1 MKNYYISEGVKAL
14 FSIYFKD
21 QTEENFI
28 KALNEFAKES
38 QINSQEIKDKSFRE
52 FKEAISKLPTIDLL
66 NTRFDKLEYSIG
78 AKLDKLEYSIGA
90 KLDKLEYSI
99 GAKLDKLEYS
109 IGAKLDKLEYSIGAK
124 LDKLEYSIGA
134 KLDKLEYSIG
144 AKLDKPEYSIGAK
157 LDKPEDSVCA
167 KLYKLENK
175 LDSFKREVRTY
186 VIILAALMF
195 ILQPTIFDLILSIFK
210 SFLRQ

>member
-66 NTRFDKLEYSIG
+66 NTRFDKLEYSVC
-78 AKLDKLEYSIGA
+78 AKLDKLEDSVC
-90 KLDKLEYSI
+90 
-99 GAKLDKLEYS
+99 
-109 IGAKLDKLEYSIGAK
+109 
-124 LDKLEYSIGA
+124 
-134 KLDKLEYSIG
+134 
-144 AKLDKPEYSIGAK
+144 AK

-167 KLYKLENK
+167 KLDKLEDSVCAKLDKLENK

>member
-1 MKNYYISEGVKAL
+1 
-14 FSIYFKD
+14 FKD

-28 KALNEFAKES
+28 KALNEIAKES

-66 NTRFDKLEYSIG
+66 NTRFDKLE
-78 AKLDKLEYSIGA
+78 D
-90 KLDKLEYSI
+90 
-99 GAKLDKLEYS
+99 
-109 IGAKLDKLEYSIGAK
+109 
-124 LDKLEYSIGA
+124 
-134 KLDKLEYSIG
+134 
-144 AKLDKPEYSIGAK
+144 SIGAK

-167 KLYKLENK
+167 KLDKLEDSVCAKLDKLENK

>member
-66 NTRFDKLEYSIG
+66 NTRFDKLEYSVG
-78 AKLDKLEYSIGA
+78 AKLDKLEYSVGA
-90 KLDKLEYSI
+90 KLDKLENSVDKLEYSV
-99 GAKLDKLEYS
+99 GAKLDKLE
-109 IGAKLDKLEYSIGAK
+109 
-124 LDKLEYSIGA
+124 
-134 KLDKLEYSIG
+134 
-144 AKLDKPEYSIGAK
+144 
-157 LDKPEDSVCA
+157 DSVCA
-167 KLYKLENK
+167 KLNKLENK

>member
-14 FSIYFKD
+14 FSVYFKD

-28 KALNEFAKES
+28 KALNEFTKES

-66 NTRFDKLEYSIG
+66 NTRFDKLEDSVG
-78 AKLDKLEYSIGA
+78 AKLD
-90 KLDKLEYSI
+90 
-99 GAKLDKLEYS
+99 
-109 IGAKLDKLEYSIGAK
+109 
-124 LDKLEYSIGA
+124 
-134 KLDKLEYSIG
+134 
-144 AKLDKPEYSIGAK
+144 
-157 LDKPEDSVCA
+157 
-167 KLYKLENK
+167 KLENK

>member
-1 MKNYYISEGVKAL
+1 
-14 FSIYFKD
+14 D

-28 KALNEFAKES
+28 KALNEIAKES

-66 NTRFDKLEYSIG
+66 NTRFDKLE
-78 AKLDKLEYSIGA
+78 D
-90 KLDKLEYSI
+90 
-99 GAKLDKLEYS
+99 
-109 IGAKLDKLEYSIGAK
+109 
-124 LDKLEYSIGA
+124 
-134 KLDKLEYSIG
+134 
-144 AKLDKPEYSIGAK
+144 SIGAK

-167 KLYKLENK
+167 KLDKLEDSVCAKLDKLENK

>member
-1 MKNYYISEGVKAL
+1 GVKAL

-66 NTRFDKLEYSIG
+66 NTRFDKLEYSVC
-78 AKLDKLEYSIGA
+78 AKLDKLEYSVC
-90 KLDKLEYSI
+90 
-99 GAKLDKLEYS
+99 
-109 IGAKLDKLEYSIGAK
+109 
-124 LDKLEYSIGA
+124 
-134 KLDKLEYSIG
+134 
-144 AKLDKPEYSIGAK
+144 AK

-167 KLYKLENK
+167 KLDKPEDSVCAKLDKPEDSVCAKLDKLENK

>member
-66 NTRFDKLEYSIG
+66 NTRFDKLEDSVDKLENSVG
-78 AKLDKLEYSIGA
+78 AKLDKLE
-90 KLDKLEYSI
+90 
-99 GAKLDKLEYS
+99 
-109 IGAKLDKLEYSIGAK
+109 
-124 LDKLEYSIGA
+124 
-134 KLDKLEYSIG
+134 
-144 AKLDKPEYSIGAK
+144 
-157 LDKPEDSVCA
+157 
-167 KLYKLENK
+167 NK
-175 LDSFKREVRTY
+175 LDNFKREVRTY

>member
-38 QINSQEIKDKSFRE
+38 QINFQEIKDKSFRE

-66 NTRFDKLEYSIG
+66 NTRFDKLENSVDKLEYSVG
-78 AKLDKLEYSIGA
+78 AKLDKLEYSVGA
-90 KLDKLEYSI
+90 KLDKLE
-99 GAKLDKLEYS
+99 
-109 IGAKLDKLEYSIGAK
+109 
-124 LDKLEYSIGA
+124 
-134 KLDKLEYSIG
+134 
-144 AKLDKPEYSIGAK
+144 
-157 LDKPEDSVCA
+157 DSVCA
-167 KLYKLENK
+167 KLNKLENK

>member
-1 MKNYYISEGVKAL
+1 
-14 FSIYFKD
+14 
-21 QTEENFI
+21 I

-66 NTRFDKLEYSIG
+66 NTRFDKLEYSVC
-78 AKLDKLEYSIGA
+78 AKLDKLEYSVC
-90 KLDKLEYSI
+90 
-99 GAKLDKLEYS
+99 
-109 IGAKLDKLEYSIGAK
+109 
-124 LDKLEYSIGA
+124 
-134 KLDKLEYSIG
+134 
-144 AKLDKPEYSIGAK
+144 AK

-167 KLYKLENK
+167 KLDKLENK

>member
-14 FSIYFKD
+14 FSVYFKD

-66 NTRFDKLEYSIG
+66 NT
-78 AKLDKLEYSIGA
+78 KLD
-90 KLDKLEYSI
+90 
-99 GAKLDKLEYS
+99 
-109 IGAKLDKLEYSIGAK
+109 
-124 LDKLEYSIGA
+124 
-134 KLDKLEYSIG
+134 
-144 AKLDKPEYSIGAK
+144 
-157 LDKPEDSVCA
+157 
-167 KLYKLENK
+167 KLENK

>member
-14 FSIYFKD
+14 FSVYFKD

-66 NTRFDKLEYSIG
+66 NTRFDKLE
-78 AKLDKLEYSIGA
+78 D
-90 KLDKLEYSI
+90 
-99 GAKLDKLEYS
+99 
-109 IGAKLDKLEYSIGAK
+109 
-124 LDKLEYSIGA
+124 
-134 KLDKLEYSIG
+134 
-144 AKLDKPEYSIGAK
+144 SIGAK

-167 KLYKLENK
+167 KLDKPEYSVGAKLDKLEDSIGAKLDKLENK

>member
-1 MKNYYISEGVKAL
+1 
-14 FSIYFKD
+14 YFKD

-66 NTRFDKLEYSIG
+66 NTRFDKLE
-78 AKLDKLEYSIGA
+78 
-90 KLDKLEYSI
+90 
-99 GAKLDKLEYS
+99 
-109 IGAKLDKLEYSIGAK
+109 
-124 LDKLEYSIGA
+124 
-134 KLDKLEYSIG
+134 
-144 AKLDKPEYSIGAK
+144 
-157 LDKPEDSVCA
+157 
-167 KLYKLENK
+167 NK

>member
-66 NTRFDKLEYSIG
+66 NTRFDKLEYSV
-78 AKLDKLEYSIGA
+78 D
-90 KLDKLEYSI
+90 
-99 GAKLDKLEYS
+99 
-109 IGAKLDKLEYSIGAK
+109 
-124 LDKLEYSIGA
+124 
-134 KLDKLEYSIG
+134 
-144 AKLDKPEYSIGAK
+144 
-157 LDKPEDSVCA
+157 
-167 KLYKLENK
+167 KLENK

>member
-66 NTRFDKLEYSIG
+66 NTRFDKLEYSVC
-78 AKLDKLEYSIGA
+78 
-90 KLDKLEYSI
+90 
-99 GAKLDKLEYS
+99 
-109 IGAKLDKLEYSIGAK
+109 
-124 LDKLEYSIGA
+124 
-134 KLDKLEYSIG
+134 
-144 AKLDKPEYSIGAK
+144 AKLDKPEYS
-157 LDKPEDSVCA
+157 VCA
-167 KLYKLENK
+167 KLDKLENK

>member
-1 MKNYYISEGVKAL
+1 YISEGVKAL
-14 FSIYFKD
+14 FSVYFKD

-66 NTRFDKLEYSIG
+66 NT
-78 AKLDKLEYSIGA
+78 
-90 KLDKLEYSI
+90 
-99 GAKLDKLEYS
+99 
-109 IGAKLDKLEYSIGAK
+109 
-124 LDKLEYSIGA
+124 
-134 KLDKLEYSIG
+134 
-144 AKLDKPEYSIGAK
+144 K

-167 KLYKLENK
+167 KLDKLENK

>member
-1 MKNYYISEGVKAL
+1 EGVKAL

-66 NTRFDKLEYSIG
+66 NTRFDKLEYSV
-78 AKLDKLEYSIGA
+78 
-90 KLDKLEYSI
+90 
-99 GAKLDKLEYS
+99 
-109 IGAKLDKLEYSIGAK
+109 
-124 LDKLEYSIGA
+124 
-134 KLDKLEYSIG
+134 
-144 AKLDKPEYSIGAK
+144 GAK

-167 KLYKLENK
+167 KLDKLENK

>member
-1 MKNYYISEGVKAL
+1 
-14 FSIYFKD
+14 
-21 QTEENFI
+21 ENFI

-66 NTRFDKLEYSIG
+66 NTRFDKLEYSVC
-78 AKLDKLEYSIGA
+78 AKLDKLEDSVC
-90 KLDKLEYSI
+90 
-99 GAKLDKLEYS
+99 
-109 IGAKLDKLEYSIGAK
+109 
-124 LDKLEYSIGA
+124 
-134 KLDKLEYSIG
+134 
-144 AKLDKPEYSIGAK
+144 AK

-167 KLYKLENK
+167 KLDKLENK

>member
-1 MKNYYISEGVKAL
+1 VKAL
-14 FSIYFKD
+14 FSVYFKD

-66 NTRFDKLEYSIG
+66 NTRFDKPEDSVC

-99 GAKLDKLEYS
+99 GAKLD
-109 IGAKLDKLEYSIGAK
+109 
-124 LDKLEYSIGA
+124 
-134 KLDKLEYSIG
+134 
-144 AKLDKPEYSIGAK
+144 
-157 LDKPEDSVCA
+157 
-167 KLYKLENK
+167 KLENK

>member
-1 MKNYYISEGVKAL
+1 EGVKAL

-66 NTRFDKLEYSIG
+66 NTRFDKLEYSVC
-78 AKLDKLEYSIGA
+78 AKLDKLEYS
-90 KLDKLEYSI
+90 
-99 GAKLDKLEYS
+99 
-109 IGAKLDKLEYSIGAK
+109 
-124 LDKLEYSIGA
+124 
-134 KLDKLEYSIG
+134 
-144 AKLDKPEYSIGAK
+144 
-157 LDKPEDSVCA
+157 VCA
-167 KLYKLENK
+167 KLDKLENK

>member
-14 FSIYFKD
+14 FSVYFKD

-66 NTRFDKLEYSIG
+66 NTRFDKLENSIG
-78 AKLDKLEYSIGA
+78 AKLD
-90 KLDKLEYSI
+90 
-99 GAKLDKLEYS
+99 
-109 IGAKLDKLEYSIGAK
+109 
-124 LDKLEYSIGA
+124 
-134 KLDKLEYSIG
+134 
-144 AKLDKPEYSIGAK
+144 
-157 LDKPEDSVCA
+157 
-167 KLYKLENK
+167 KLENK

>member
-66 NTRFDKLEYSIG
+66 NTRFDKLEYSIS
-78 AKLDKLEYSIGA
+78 AKLDKLEN
-90 KLDKLEYSI
+90 
-99 GAKLDKLEYS
+99 
-109 IGAKLDKLEYSIGAK
+109 
-124 LDKLEYSIGA
+124 
-134 KLDKLEYSIG
+134 
-144 AKLDKPEYSIGAK
+144 
-157 LDKPEDSVCA
+157 SVD
-167 KLYKLENK
+167 KLENK

-186 VIILAALMF
+186 VIILATLMF

>member
-1 MKNYYISEGVKAL
+1 
-14 FSIYFKD
+14 FKD

-66 NTRFDKLEYSIG
+66 NTRFDKPEDSIG

-99 GAKLDKLEYS
+99 GAKLD
-109 IGAKLDKLEYSIGAK
+109 
-124 LDKLEYSIGA
+124 
-134 KLDKLEYSIG
+134 
-144 AKLDKPEYSIGAK
+144 
-157 LDKPEDSVCA
+157 
-167 KLYKLENK
+167 KLENK

>member
-1 MKNYYISEGVKAL
+1 KAL

-66 NTRFDKLEYSIG
+66 NTRFDKLEYSVC
-78 AKLDKLEYSIGA
+78 AKLDKLEYSVC
-90 KLDKLEYSI
+90 
-99 GAKLDKLEYS
+99 
-109 IGAKLDKLEYSIGAK
+109 
-124 LDKLEYSIGA
+124 
-134 KLDKLEYSIG
+134 
-144 AKLDKPEYSIGAK
+144 AK

-167 KLYKLENK
+167 KLDKPEDSVCAKLDKLENK

>member
-1 MKNYYISEGVKAL
+1 YISEGVKAL

-66 NTRFDKLEYSIG
+66 NTRFDKLEYSVC
-78 AKLDKLEYSIGA
+78 AKLDKLEYSVC
-90 KLDKLEYSI
+90 
-99 GAKLDKLEYS
+99 
-109 IGAKLDKLEYSIGAK
+109 
-124 LDKLEYSIGA
+124 
-134 KLDKLEYSIG
+134 
-144 AKLDKPEYSIGAK
+144 AK

-167 KLYKLENK
+167 KLDKPEDSVCAKLDKLENK

>member
-78 AKLDKLEYSIGA
+78 AKLDKLE
-90 KLDKLEYSI
+90 
-99 GAKLDKLEYS
+99 
-109 IGAKLDKLEYSIGAK
+109 
-124 LDKLEYSIGA
+124 
-134 KLDKLEYSIG
+134 
-144 AKLDKPEYSIGAK
+144 
-157 LDKPEDSVCA
+157 
-167 KLYKLENK
+167 NK

-186 VIILAALMF
+186 VIIFAALMF

>member
-66 NTRFDKLEYSIG
+66 NARFDKLEDSIG
-78 AKLDKLEYSIGA
+78 AKLDKL
-90 KLDKLEYSI
+90 
-99 GAKLDKLEYS
+99 
-109 IGAKLDKLEYSIGAK
+109 
-124 LDKLEYSIGA
+124 
-134 KLDKLEYSIG
+134 
-144 AKLDKPEYSIGAK
+144 
-157 LDKPEDSVCA
+157 EDSVCA

>member
-1 MKNYYISEGVKAL
+1 
-14 FSIYFKD
+14 
-21 QTEENFI
+21 
-28 KALNEFAKES
+28 AKES

-66 NTRFDKLEYSIG
+66 NTRFDKLEYSVC
-78 AKLDKLEYSIGA
+78 AKLDKLEYSVC
-90 KLDKLEYSI
+90 
-99 GAKLDKLEYS
+99 
-109 IGAKLDKLEYSIGAK
+109 
-124 LDKLEYSIGA
+124 
-134 KLDKLEYSIG
+134 
-144 AKLDKPEYSIGAK
+144 AK

-167 KLYKLENK
+167 KLDKPEDSVCAKLDKPEDSVCAKLDKLENK

>member
-14 FSIYFKD
+14 FSVYFKD

-78 AKLDKLEYSIGA
+78 AKLDKLE
-90 KLDKLEYSI
+90 
-99 GAKLDKLEYS
+99 
-109 IGAKLDKLEYSIGAK
+109 
-124 LDKLEYSIGA
+124 
-134 KLDKLEYSIG
+134 
-144 AKLDKPEYSIGAK
+144 
-157 LDKPEDSVCA
+157 
-167 KLYKLENK
+167 NK

>member
-1 MKNYYISEGVKAL
+1 
-14 FSIYFKD
+14 
-21 QTEENFI
+21 
-28 KALNEFAKES
+28 LNEFAKES

-66 NTRFDKLEYSIG
+66 NTRFDKLEYSVC
-78 AKLDKLEYSIGA
+78 AKLDKLEYS
-90 KLDKLEYSI
+90 
-99 GAKLDKLEYS
+99 
-109 IGAKLDKLEYSIGAK
+109 
-124 LDKLEYSIGA
+124 
-134 KLDKLEYSIG
+134 
-144 AKLDKPEYSIGAK
+144 
-157 LDKPEDSVCA
+157 VCA
-167 KLYKLENK
+167 KLDKLENK

>member
-1 MKNYYISEGVKAL
+1 KNYYISEGVKAL
-14 FSIYFKD
+14 FSVYFKD

-66 NTRFDKLEYSIG
+66 NTRFDKPEDSVC

-99 GAKLDKLEYS
+99 GAKLD
-109 IGAKLDKLEYSIGAK
+109 
-124 LDKLEYSIGA
+124 
-134 KLDKLEYSIG
+134 
-144 AKLDKPEYSIGAK
+144 
-157 LDKPEDSVCA
+157 
-167 KLYKLENK
+167 KLENK

>member
-1 MKNYYISEGVKAL
+1 
-14 FSIYFKD
+14 
-21 QTEENFI
+21 NFI

-66 NTRFDKLEYSIG
+66 NTRFDKLEYSVC
-78 AKLDKLEYSIGA
+78 AKLDKLEDSVC
-90 KLDKLEYSI
+90 
-99 GAKLDKLEYS
+99 
-109 IGAKLDKLEYSIGAK
+109 
-124 LDKLEYSIGA
+124 
-134 KLDKLEYSIG
+134 
-144 AKLDKPEYSIGAK
+144 AK

-167 KLYKLENK
+167 KLDKLENK